1 VKELHLKKIPGGTY
15 RILFYIGE
23 FFVPVEEDLIK
34 ELKKHTHG
42 SPEEF
47 LRVIVE
53 KLGYN
58 TYLKSAIQEVLNH
71 SNDPASQA
79 KTLITELQNL

>member
-1 VKELHLKKIPGGTY
+1 VKELHLKKIPSGTY

-34 ELKKHTHG
+34 ELKKHTN
-42 SPEEF
+42 SSSEEF
-47 LRVIVE
+47 IKVILE

-58 TYLKSAIQEVLNH
+58 TYLKSAIQEVLNQ
-71 SNDPASQA
+71 SNDPTAQA
-79 KTLITELQNL
+79 KTLLAEIQAL